1 MSSAPPYGTQI
12 TRTTGETVTV
22 ATRERPKP
30 FFDAHG
36 VMTHLLN
43 GVCGAASC
51 TDSRTGCVD
60 CKYNHWDYT
69 LVQPLAV

>member
-43 GVCGAASC
+43 GVCGAANC